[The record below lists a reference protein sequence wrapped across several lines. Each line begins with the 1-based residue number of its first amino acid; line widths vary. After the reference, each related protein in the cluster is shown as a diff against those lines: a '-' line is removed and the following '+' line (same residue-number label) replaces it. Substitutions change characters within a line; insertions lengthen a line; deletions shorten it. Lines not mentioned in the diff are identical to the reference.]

1 MRYCLKEIFEE
12 YRFERAEGRLVIT
25 LDIFR
30 YDPSTRKFSAILDN
44 SIHGFNLITG
54 RFDDGRAAGSA
65 LVMRYYQAGREYEYS
80 GMIEKAKKD
89 VVIRLDRGPDP
100 VTLKA
105 KAKNG
110 KAREISSIA
119 ELV

>member
-1 MRYCLKEIFEE
+1 MRYCLKELFEE
-12 YRFERAEGRLVIT
+12 YRFERVEGRLAIT

-30 YDPSTRKFSAILDN
+30 YDPSTRKFSAMLDN
-44 SIHGFNLITG
+44 SLHGFNLVNG
-54 RFDDGRAAGSA
+54 SFDYGSTAGSG
-65 LVMRYYQAGREYEYS
+65 LVMRYYLAGREYEYS
-80 GMIEKAKKD
+80 GMIEKTKKD